1 MNNLTRLQEL
11 LGFFLVANDETRR
24 NVNSLIKVKQKMKT
38 DRMMERQKCC
48 STLNKPIQI
57 QNCWKSNLRI

>member
-1 MNNLTRLQEL
+1 MNNLTLLQEL

-24 NVNSLIKVKQKMKT
+24 NVNSLIKVKQKMKHKT

-48 STLNKPIQI
+48 STLYKPIQI
-57 QNCWKSNLRI
+57 